1 VLLIEVT
8 NAREVIS
15 QRIGRLGSR
24 LIGKVVDAE
33 AQVEKAL
40 IQELETAFRE
50 FGIEARIASVD
61 GLNLLGRSHLEVP
74 LQVRELRQVQD
85 GDKAV

>member
-1 VLLIEVT
+1 MLVIEVT
-8 NAREVIS
+8 NAREVVR

-40 IQELETAFRE
+40 IQELENAFRD
-50 FGIEARIASVD
+50 FGIEARIYSLD
-61 GLNLLGRSHLEVP
+61 GPVMVGRSHLEIPV
-74 LQVRELRQVQD
+74 QVREERTVQL
-85 GDKAV
+85 

>member
-1 VLLIEVT
+1 MLVIEVT
-8 NAREVIS
+8 NAREVVR

-40 IQELETAFRE
+40 MQEMENAFRD
-50 FGIEARIASVD
+50 FGIEARIYSID
-61 GLNLLGRSHLEVP
+61 GPAMVGRSHMELPV
-74 LQVRELRQVQD
+74 QVREERVVQL
-85 GDKAV
+85 

>member
-1 VLLIEVT
+1 VLVIEVT
-8 NAREVIS
+8 NAREVVR

-40 IQELETAFRE
+40 IQELENAFRD
-50 FGIEARIASVD
+50 FGIEARIFSVD
-61 GLNLLGRSHLEVP
+61 GPSMVGRSHLEIPV
-74 LQVRELRQVQD
+74 QVREERIVEL
-85 GDKAV
+85 

>member
-8 NAREVIS
+8 NAREVMR

-40 IQELETAFRE
+40 IQELENAFRE
-50 FGIEARIASVD
+50 FGIEARIASVE
-61 GLNLLGRSHLEVP
+61 GPQLLGRSHLELP
-74 LQVRELRQVQD
+74 LQVRELRRVE
-85 GDKAV
+85 GDERSS

>member
-8 NAREVIS
+8 NARQVVG
-15 QRIGRLGSR
+15 QRLGRLGSR

-50 FGIEARIASVD
+50 FGIEARIVSVQ
-61 GLNLLGRSHLEVP
+61 GPQLLGRSHLELP
-74 LQVRELRQVQD
+74 LQVREDRQV
-85 GDKAV
+85 GPRA

>member
-1 VLLIEVT
+1 MLVIEVT
-8 NAREVIS
+8 NAREVVR

-40 IQELETAFRE
+40 IQELENAFRD
-50 FGIEARIASVD
+50 FGIEARIFSMD
-61 GLNLLGRSHLEVP
+61 GPAMVGRSHLEIPV
-74 LQVRELRQVQD
+74 QVREERVVEL
-85 GDKAV
+85 

>member
-1 VLLIEVT
+1 VLVIEVT
-8 NAREVIS
+8 NAREVVR

-40 IQELETAFRE
+40 MQELETAFRD
-50 FGIEARIASVD
+50 FGIEARIVSID
-61 GLNLLGRSHLEVP
+61 GPAMVGRSHLEIPV
-74 LQVRELRQVQD
+74 QVREERVVEL
-85 GDKAV
+85 

>member
-1 VLLIEVT
+1 VLVIEVT
-8 NAREVIS
+8 NAREVVR

-40 IQELETAFRE
+40 IQELENAFRD
-50 FGIEARIASVD
+50 FGIEARIFSVD
-61 GLNLLGRSHLEVP
+61 GPAMVGRSHLEIPV
-74 LQVRELRQVQD
+74 QVREERIVEL
-85 GDKAV
+85 

>member
-1 VLLIEVT
+1 VLVIEVT
-8 NAREVIS
+8 NAREVVR

-40 IQELETAFRE
+40 IQELETAFRD
-50 FGIEARIASVD
+50 FGIEARIVSID
-61 GLNLLGRSHLEVP
+61 GPAMVGRSHLELPV
-74 LQVRELRQVQD
+74 QVREDRVVQL
-85 GDKAV
+85 

>member
-8 NAREVIS
+8 NAREVMR
-15 QRIGRLGSR
+15 QRIGPLGSR

-40 IQELETAFRE
+40 IQELENAFRE
-50 FGIEARIASVD
+50 FGIEARILSVE
-61 GLNLLGRSHLEVP
+61 GSQMLGRSHLEIP
-74 LQVRELRQVQD
+74 LQVRDERQVRLP
-85 GDKAV
+85 